1 MTSGF
6 LFRLDGA
13 EANDDFVTRRRQPAP
28 CVAYSGTAM
37 LVGSGWVPDL
47 VEAEESGESL
57 TITLIEL
64 EAAEVAAK
72 VS

>member
-6 LFRLDGA
+6 LFRLDGGR
-13 EANDDFVTRRRQPAP
+13 ENDDVLTRRRQAAP
-28 CVAYSGTAM
+28 CVANSGTAM

-47 VEAEESGESL
+47 VEIEESGESL

-64 EAAEVAAK
+64 EAAEIAAK